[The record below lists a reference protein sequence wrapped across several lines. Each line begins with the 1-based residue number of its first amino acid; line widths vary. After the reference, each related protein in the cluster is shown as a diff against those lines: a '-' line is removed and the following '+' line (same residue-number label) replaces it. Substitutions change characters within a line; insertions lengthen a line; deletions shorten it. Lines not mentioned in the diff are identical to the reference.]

1 MFTKGKLRRSLC
13 LLFVP
18 FLIASSIFLVQ
29 RITTGKVSIP
39 KLEDLDP
46 RPPASTGPPKVLH
59 KPPLAQPPP
68 ITDNFPLA
76 AKATSPTDL
85 PPIPEWNRPP
95 SPHVNESTPLF
106 IGFTRN
112 WSLLQQV
119 VVSYIVAGWPPEDI
133 YVIENTGVMNSN
145 RDGKLT
151 LQNPF
156 YLDHHRLTEILGVNV
171 IHTPTLFTFAQ
182 MQNFFIY
189 TALEHGW
196 SHYFWAHMD
205 TVVVSDEEWDGDPWK
220 PLYARAVDA
229 LRETLDPAW
238 GPLATRWFA
247 YDHLALVRTEA
258 FVDVGGWDTM
268 IPFYLTDCD
277 MHERLWM
284 RGFRIENAQAGKV
297 WDVASAID
305 DMALLYQRGGDSVQ
319 KVAKKRE
326 AAEEANAT
334 TSSIDTASKLSTTT
348 STPPQKSSAAALPTP
363 SATITRSS
371 VLYHE
376 ILRALDTKQHEKNAH
391 GGGGRN
397 TWQSRQMGGQGEPF
411 YRDPEG
417 FEESILSMME
427 WGKSVFA
434 AKWGRD
440 RCDLR
445 DSGLGEGDAW
455 RVVRGW
461 EDEGV
466 QREFW
471 RERRKEEKEKV
482 AKEKVAKEVG
492 GGEKGKEGG

>member
-1 MFTKGKLRRSLC
+1 MFPQGKLRRTLF

-18 FLIASSIFLVQ
+18 FIIATTLFIVQ
-29 RITTGKVSIP
+29 RISTGKVSIP

-46 RPPASTGPPKVLH
+46 RPAAPIEPPKVLH
-59 KPPLAQPPP
+59 KPPLAEPPP
-68 ITDNFPLA
+68 IIDNFPLA
-76 AKATSPTDL
+76 AKANSSVDL

-119 VVSYIVAGWPPEDI
+119 VVSYITAGWPPEDI

-145 RDGKLT
+145 RDGLLT
-151 LQNPF
+151 PQNPF
-156 YLDHHRLTEILGVNV
+156 YLDHHRLTKILGVNV

-189 TALEHGW
+189 TALEHNW
-196 SHYFWAHMD
+196 PHYFWAHMD
-205 TVVVSDEEWDGDPWK
+205 TVVVSDEEWDGTPWK

-238 GPLATRWFA
+238 GTLATRWFA
-247 YDHLALVRTEA
+247 YDHLALVRTQT

-284 RGFRIENAQAGKV
+284 RNFRIENAQAGKV

-305 DMALLYQRGGDSVQ
+305 DLELLYKRGGDTVT
-319 KVAKKRE
+319 VAKRE
-326 AAEEANAT
+326 NAT
-334 TSSIDTASKLSTTT
+334 KPATDGGAPAPEATAVK
-348 STPPQKSSAAALPTP
+348 PTEENGVQ
-363 SATITRSS
+363 RSS
-371 VLYHE
+371 VMYHE
-376 ILRALDTKQHEKNAH
+376 ILRSLDTKQHEKNAH

-397 TWQSRQMGGQGEPF
+397 TWQARQIGGQGEPF

-417 FEESILSMME
+417 FEESILSLME
-427 WGKSVFA
+427 WGKLTYR

-445 DSGLGEGDAW
+445 DVGMVEGDAW
-455 RVVRGW
+455 RVVGGW

-466 QREFW
+466 QKQYWKDRAREEK
-471 RERRKEEKEKV
+471 ERVAQERKEEEEREKEVKEK
-482 AKEKVAKEVG
+482 EKQ
-492 GGEKGKEGG
+492 